1 MTETAITPTR
11 LGYELVDA
19 DNHYYEPYDAFTRY
33 IDPAF
38 ADRAIN
44 VQVDGKGRGK
54 LYFGDRQ
61 FRYMRVIQT
70 DYIGATTHSG
80 SRRRSKGGIGFR

>member
-44 VQVDGKGRGK
+44 VQVDGKRGAASSTSATASSGTCGSSRPTTSAR
-54 LYFGDRQ
+54 LPTLVVDADRK
-61 FRYMRVIQT
+61 V
-70 DYIGATTHSG
+70 A
-80 SRRRSKGGIGFR
+80 